1 MSVNITKQGLV
12 NASGKEIG
20 TNIVINSTF
29 ANTYQQTTGWDTS
42 KNGTTLASSWGV
54 YNSGVSNPSTVCHAH
69 MKQFQ
74 GEWVY
79 EYIRTSAESW
89 LGIAQGG
96 IQALI
101 LPNTTYTWSMDEYR
115 PSGSNNYTTSGIY
128 YKRNSS
134 DSYGFHS
141 GCPRGTYED
150 VYDKWVRK
158 YYTFTTGDV
167 YNSVNISLYIYGHG
181 GLGTVYLRRPKLE
194 KGSVAT
200 PWSPAVSEGNDAT
213 YHGFVESI
221 TEPTK
226 IYKDYVQMRDFIE
239 I

>member
-1 MSVNITKQGLV
+1 MNITKQGLV

-42 KNGTTLASSWGV
+42 KNGTTLASSWGG
-54 YNSGVSNPSTVCHAH
+54 YNSGVSNPSTVYHAH

-115 PSGSNNYTTSGIY
+115 PSGSNNYTTS
-128 YKRNSS
+128 
-134 DSYGFHS
+134 
-141 GCPRGTYED
+141 
-150 VYDKWVRK
+150 
-158 YYTFTTGDV
+158 
-167 YNSVNISLYIYGHG
+167 
-181 GLGTVYLRRPKLE
+181 
-194 KGSVAT
+194 
-200 PWSPAVSEGNDAT
+200 
-213 YHGFVESI
+213 
-221 TEPTK
+221 
-226 IYKDYVQMRDFIE
+226 
-239 I
+239 